1 MTQPYQATGAVSP
14 SSEAFVSACVSEGE
28 TPHTPN
34 THPTRKIDTH
44 SKTHTRR
51 HRWRWRSYRRW
62 SCCKSSSTASTLPSK
77 THPASSGPCH
87 GVRVCVCV
95 YLVCILCVS
104 CVYASSLPPPTPPP
118 HTPSHPHTH
127 PRRLSVVRWGF
138 EGLAINEMRG
148 LALKCDLPPL
158 RKVVLPTHVIPL
170 TKSPDQESL
179 ADQSQLA
186 DQPYDSCAK
195 D

>member
-1 MTQPYQATGAVSP
+1 MAL
-14 SSEAFVSACVSEGE
+14 AFLPPLVVLQIVFNGFNIAIEN
-28 TPHTPN
+28 TPRLLWPMPRCT
-34 THPTRKIDTH
+34 
-44 SKTHTRR
+44 
-51 HRWRWRSYRRW
+51 
-62 SCCKSSSTASTLPSK
+62 
-77 THPASSGPCH
+77 
-87 GVRVCVCV
+87 RVCLCLSCV
-95 YLVCILCVS
+95 YPVCILCVS

-118 HTPSHPHTH
+118 HTPSLTHTH

-179 ADQSQLA
+179 ADQS
-186 DQPYDSCAK
+186 
-195 D
+195 